1 MVKGLE
7 TDEKQEVSTAQK
19 PKKFVYST
27 EYFEKRRSQLDNTF
41 NQIKPDLQEL
51 SEYFAPRMSRFLVSD
66 INKPIKKSKK
76 FLTQLL

>member
-27 EYFEKRRSQLDNTF
+27 EYFEKRR
-41 NQIKPDLQEL
+41 
-51 SEYFAPRMSRFLVSD
+51 
-66 INKPIKKSKK
+66 
-76 FLTQLL
+76 LL